1 MSEEGGG
8 QDESVELSLRLDQ
21 DGRTTYDPAVVA
33 TPSSATSSSLH
44 SSVDYSSKT
53 VLTKLADVS
62 GAKASDLLDDLLFDA
77 EIADCALLPRT
88 FWMPAEGM
96 KPRCRLEQMA
106 MEVFHKHVPVE
117 GYTYDKSTSG
127 AEWWV
132 QIRPSP
138 AAGRYSMLADASSSS
153 TSGENDNT
161 CSNGKDDDMS
171 TSGISFHWDKD
182 EDLRLAM
189 GGNLYIH
196 PHLST
201 VMYLTDLG
209 APTAALNYR
218 VDPTTGAYIEPNSQG
233 ENSTAYISWPKQ
245 GKHLSFDGR
254 LLHAAPGDLLK
265 GGEFAEQC
273 KCDFT
278 GISDEKEKH
287 VVQRRHRRVT
297 FLVNIWLNFKPI
309 NVQLFPEG
317 MIDKLSSS
325 KDDEQSIL
333 FEANASHSKEK
344 DKANDHCKSK
354 SITVPTKGFEC
365 DVFSWPMGGCGSNER
380 INVAVPL
387 AAIQEEKDT
396 SGNIRIEWTNENGV
410 AIERKDGGVDRG
422 SGGSEREGDTERV
435 GEEEP
440 EAKKQKTENS
450 EKD

>member
-1 MSEEGGG
+1 M
-8 QDESVELSLRLDQ
+8 ELSLRLDQ
-21 DGRTTYDPAVVA
+21 DGRTTYDLSAVVA
-33 TPSSATSSSLH
+33 APSSASSSASSSH

-53 VLTKLADVS
+53 VLTKLADVT
-62 GAKASDLLDDLLFDA
+62 GTKASGLLDDLLFDA

-106 MEVFHKHVPVE
+106 MEVFHKHVPAE
-117 GYTYDKSTSG
+117 GYTYDKNTSG

-138 AAGRYSMLADASSSS
+138 SAGRYSMLSDASPST
-153 TSGENDNT
+153 TSGENDN
-161 CSNGKDDDMS
+161 CSNGKDDEMSKNDSSNAKDDDMS
-171 TSGISFHWDKD
+171 KSGISFHWDKD

-201 VMYLTDLG
+201 VTYLTDLG

-233 ENSTAYISWPKQ
+233 ENSSAYISWPKQ
-245 GKHLSFDGR
+245 GKHLSFDGG

-265 GGEFAEQC
+265 SGEFAEQC
-273 KCDFT
+273 KCDLT
-278 GISDEKEKH
+278 GISNEKEKH

-297 FLVNIWLNFKPI
+297 FLVNVWLNFKPI
-309 NVQLFPEG
+309 NVNLFPEG

-333 FEANASHSKEK
+333 FEANAGDSKERC
-344 DKANDHCKSK
+344 KADHRCDSK
-354 SITVPTKGFEC
+354 SITVPSKGLEC
-365 DVFSWPMGGCGSNER
+365 DVLFSWPMGGCGSNER
-380 INVAVPL
+380 INAVVPL
-387 AAIQEEKDT
+387 AAIQEEKDA
-396 SGNIRIEWTNENGV
+396 SGNMCIEWTNENGV
-410 AIERKDGGVDRG
+410 AIAKNGGG
-422 SGGSEREGDTERV
+422 TSIEQEGDV
-435 GEEEP
+435 EEKP
-440 EAKKQKTENS
+440 ETKKQKTGNGEN
-450 EKD
+450 D

>member
-1 MSEEGGG
+1 MAEGGE
-8 QDESVELSLRLDQ
+8 QEESVELSLRLDQ
-21 DGRTTYDPAVVA
+21 DGRTTHDPSTVVEA
-33 TPSSATSSSLH
+33 PSSASSSYQRH
-44 SSVDYSSKT
+44 PSVDYSSKT

-62 GAKASDLLDDLLFDA
+62 GTEASDLLDDLLFDA

-106 MEVFHKHVPVE
+106 MEVFHKHVPE

-138 AAGRYSMLADASSSS
+138 SAGRYSMLADASSSS
-153 TSGENDNT
+153 STAGGEKDG
-161 CSNGKDDDMS
+161 SNGTDDDMS
-171 TSGISFHWDKD
+171 KSGISFHWDKD

-201 VMYLTDLG
+201 VTYLTDLG
-209 APTAALNYR
+209 APTTALNYR
-218 VDPTTGAYIEPNSQG
+218 IDPTSGVYIEPSSQD
-233 ENSTAYISWPKQ
+233 ENPSAYISWPKQ

-265 GGEFAEQC
+265 RGEFVQQC
-273 KCDFT
+273 NFDTT

-309 NVQLFPEG
+309 NVRVFPEG
-317 MIDKLSSS
+317 MVDKLSSS
-325 KDDEQSIL
+325 KDEQAVLFDASTGDSAGKDCTDRRCDCRSIKVP
-333 FEANASHSKEK
+333 SK
-344 DKANDHCKSK
+344 
-354 SITVPTKGFEC
+354 GLEC
-365 DVFSWPMGGCGSNER
+365 GEFSWPLGGCGSNER

-387 AAIQEEKDT
+387 AAIQGEKDA
-396 SGNIRIEWTNENGV
+396 SGNVCITWTNETGV
-410 AIERKDGGVDRG
+410 AIMKAGGGEKKGDGEGV
-422 SGGSEREGDTERV
+422 
-435 GEEEP
+435 EEEQP
-440 EAKKQKTENS
+440 EAKKQKTENG

>member
-1 MSEEGGG
+1 M
-8 QDESVELSLRLDQ
+8 ELSLRLDQ
-21 DGRTTYDPAVVA
+21 DGRTTYDPSAIVA
-33 TPSSATSSSLH
+33 APSSSSSSH
-44 SSVDYSSKT
+44 HSVDYSSKT

-62 GAKASDLLDDLLFDA
+62 VTTASHLLDDLLFDA

-88 FWMPAEGM
+88 FWVPAEGM
-96 KPRCRLEQMA
+96 KPRCRMEQMA
-106 MEVFHKHVPVE
+106 MEVFHKHVPAE
-117 GYTYDKSTSG
+117 GYTYDKTTSG

-153 TSGENDNT
+153 TSGENDSSHAKDT
-161 CSNGKDDDMS
+161 DDDMS
-171 TSGISFHWDKD
+171 KSGISFHWDKD

-201 VMYLTDLG
+201 VTYLTDLG

-233 ENSTAYISWPKQ
+233 ENSSAYISWPKQ

-273 KCDFT
+273 KCDLT
-278 GISDEKEKH
+278 SVSDEKEKH
-287 VVQRRHRRVT
+287 AVQRRHRRVT

-309 NVQLFPEG
+309 NVQPFPEG

-325 KDDEQSIL
+325 KNDGKSIL
-333 FEANASHSKEK
+333 FEEN
-344 DKANDHCKSK
+344 KADDQCKSK
-354 SITVPTKGFEC
+354 SITVPSKGLEC
-365 DVFSWPMGGCGSNER
+365 DAFSWPMGGCGSNER
-380 INVAVPL
+380 INVALPL
-387 AAIQEEKDT
+387 TTIQEEKDV
-396 SGNIRIEWTNENGV
+396 SGNVCMEWTNENGV
-410 AIERKDGGVDRG
+410 AIVKNNGG
-422 SGGSEREGDTERV
+422 GGGGGGASSIEQEGGAERV
-435 GEEEP
+435 GEAEP
-440 EAKKQKTENS
+440 EVKKQKMGNA